1 MIGER
6 LKNLRENL
14 GMNRKAFADH
24 LGVPYSTYY
33 NYEIEARD
41 VNSDF
46 LITAA
51 QKCDVSADYLLG
63 LTDSMASAANNK
75 INDFEFHM
83 VSKYRSLDDYGKEV
97 VDLVLDK
104 ELQRSREEVVSTIT
118 LTAEEIKAL
127 PLQKRIEIE
136 KYLDRDSKLAVA
148 RRRR

>member
-46 LITAA
+46 LVTASSI
-51 QKCDVSADYLLG
+51 VW
-63 LTDSMASAANNK
+63 
-75 INDFEFHM
+75 
-83 VSKYRSLDDYGKEV
+83 SL
-97 VDLVLDK
+97 
-104 ELQRSREEVVSTIT
+104 
-118 LTAEEIKAL
+118 
-127 PLQKRIEIE
+127 
-136 KYLDRDSKLAVA
+136 
-148 RRRR
+148 